1 VRVLVPGRRGI
12 LIFLATA
19 LAGLTVWA
27 ISTPVLAYLLLGERA
42 YVASYSA
49 PIFFLDG
56 FPFQVILAVVAGY
69 VMPRGFWLRGLA
81 VVFLRPAAEV
91 YLTLCRDSRGAFE
104 PVGLGDRRQCF
115 SRQKR

>member
-1 VRVLVPGRRGI
+1 MRVLVPGRRGI

-27 ISTPVLAYLLLGERA
+27 ISTLMLAYLLLGERA

-49 PIFFLDG
+49 PIFFLDS
-56 FPFQVILAVVAGY
+56 FPFQVVLAVAGY

-104 PVGLGDRRQCF
+104 SVGLGDRRQRF

>member
-1 VRVLVPGRRGI
+1 MRVLVPGRRGI

-49 PIFFLDG
+49 RSSSSTV
-56 FPFQVILAVVAGY
+56 FPSKLS
-69 VMPRGFWLRGLA
+69 WL
-81 VVFLRPAAEV
+81 
-91 YLTLCRDSRGAFE
+91 
-104 PVGLGDRRQCF
+104 
-115 SRQKR
+115 